1 MRDPNVLGVDE
12 WLDPPDPAPMVELP
26 VSDAPNRAVLRM
38 LVELCEH
45 DAVIMDDVAF
55 WAHFFLRDHGI
66 HYILLKEDERLEH
79 EASHVREPTMEW
91 ER

>member
-12 WLDPPDPAPMVELP
+12 WLDPPDPAPMVELL

-38 LVELCEH
+38 LMEVCRADDEAAD
-45 DAVIMDDVAF
+45 DAAY

-66 HYILLKEDERLEH
+66 HYILLTEDERLEH
-79 EASHVREPTMEW
+79 EASHEREPTMEW